1 MTGQLGDVMKE
12 SAQAGYTYIRSR
24 AKELHLDEKFYET
37 TDIHIHLPEGSNP
50 KRWSFRRHY
59 YGDGY
64 GFSTD

>member
-37 TDIHIHLPEGSNP
+37 TDITFIYQKVQP
-50 KRWSFRRHY
+50 KRWIHSAGIT